1 MIMRQRIGVY
11 YASAALLFAA
21 GVLSPLLSRSARA
34 QAALSSHPRPE
45 VKERFIPSRLPSEP
59 SLAPS
64 FSIPVEPLG
73 FTPPGALYVGAR
85 NTMASLDFIGEDKLL
100 FTFRVPGLLHR
111 DSNNSEEN
119 ERQIRAVVLKLPQGT
134 VEAEQVWTVHDRA
147 RYLWM
152 LKDGHF
158 LLRDRNLLEQGD
170 LSLNLK
176 PFLKFPGKL
185 EWIEVDPT
193 QQYIVTN
200 SHEPAP
206 RKAEIGDVGAAPDAA
221 PGVASSPASNLDLD
235 AEDNGRTPEVV
246 VRILR
251 RDTGKVILLSR
262 VRRAVHLPV
271 NDAGYLEDLEGNRWQ
286 RIVNLSYYDGGS
298 RVLGTVES
306 ECELRDDFV
315 AANEILITGCASNGG
330 DKLVAM
336 TTDGKVLWVDV
347 TPPIAIWPEV
357 VMALNGRRIAR
368 ETLGVTH
375 SINAYSALDAED
387 IKGQWVTVYDAAT
400 GDMALETQASP
411 VLDAGGNVAIS
422 PSGRRVAVV
431 NAGSIQ
437 VFDLPEPPAAP
448 VTVDDSPVTV
458 EVK

>member
-1 MIMRQRIGVY
+1 MIRRRRIRVFV
-11 YASAALLFAA
+11 ANAALLLTAA
-21 GVLSPLLSRSARA
+21 VLSQVFWPQACA
-34 QAALSSHPRPE
+34 QAAGQGHSRSE
-45 VKERFIPSRLPSEP
+45 VKERQIPNHFPAEP
-59 SLAPS
+59 TVAPS

-73 FTPPGALYVGAR
+73 FSAPGALYLGAR

-111 DSNNSEEN
+111 DTANNEEE
-119 ERQIRAVVLKLPQGT
+119 ERQIRAVVLDLPQGN
-134 VEAEQVWTVHDRA
+134 VQAETVWTVHDRA

-152 LKDGHF
+152 LKDGRF
-158 LLRDRNLLEQGD
+158 LLRDRNLLKEGD

-176 PFLKFPGKL
+176 PFLKFPGPL

-193 QQYIVTN
+193 QQYIVSN

-206 RKAEIGDVGAAPDAA
+206 AKPQVGDVGD
-221 PGVASSPASNLDLD
+221 ASSTSSSSAHSMDLD
-235 AEDNGRTPEVV
+235 AEDNGRTPDVV

-251 RDTGKVILLSR
+251 RDTGKVMLVSR
-262 VRRAVHLPV
+262 VRQSVHLPI
-271 NDAGYLEDLEGNRWQ
+271 NDVGYLEDLEGERWQ
-286 RIVNLSYYDGGS
+286 KIVNLSYFDGGS
-298 RVLGTVES
+298 RMLGSVES

-315 AANEILITGCASNGG
+315 SAREIMITGCDSNGG

-336 TTDGKVLWVDV
+336 TTDGKVLWIDV
-347 TPPIAIWPEV
+347 TPPVAIWPEV
-357 VMALNGRRIAR
+357 VMSQGGGRVAR

-375 SINAYSALDAED
+375 AITAYASLDPED

-400 GDMALETQASP
+400 GDMALEAPASP

-431 NAGSIQ
+431 NAGAIQ
-437 VFDLPEPPAAP
+437 VFDLPEPPP
-448 VTVDDSPVTV
+448 VPVTV
-458 EVK
+458 EDK